1 MMKKIFI
8 AVALISFSI
17 VQSQNIERNYLIGEW
32 VFKVNIKDAIKN
44 SKDLKGIEK
53 LAARTFSGYI
63 ENVLEKT
70 QMVFDFKN
78 DNTASV
84 TIITEEKT
92 EGKNVFYWKINEE
105 GHLLLLDEINNQQ
118 DNMFGET
125 AYWALEGA
133 KLVSYDKKDKINA
146 GMFMIKVN

>member
-1 MMKKIFI
+1 MNKIFLLLTLLFVSNI
-8 AVALISFSI
+8 
-17 VQSQNIERNYLIGEW
+17 QSQDFKERDLIGEW
-32 VFKVNIKDAIKN
+32 EFKVNIKDAIKN
-44 SKDLKGIEK
+44 SKDLNRIEK

-105 GHLLLLDEINNQQ
+105 GHLLLDGINDQQ

-125 AYWALEGA
+125 AYWVMENS
-133 KLVSYDKKDKINA
+133 KLVPYDKNDKINK
-146 GMFMIKVN
+146 GVYMNKIN

>member
-1 MMKKIFI
+1 MNKIFLLLTLLFVSNI
-8 AVALISFSI
+8 
-17 VQSQNIERNYLIGEW
+17 QSQDFKERDLIGEW
-32 VFKVNIKDAIKN
+32 EFKVNIKDAIKN
-44 SKDLKGIEK
+44 SKDLNGIEK

-63 ENVLEKT
+63 EKALEKT

-105 GHLLLLDEINNQQ
+105 GHLLLDGINDQQ

-125 AYWALEGA
+125 AYWVMENS
-133 KLVSYDKKDKINA
+133 KLVPYDKNDKINK
-146 GMFMIKVN
+146 GVYMNKIN

>member
-1 MMKKIFI
+1 MNKIF
-8 AVALISFSI
+8 LILTLLFVSTI
-17 VQSQNIERNYLIGEW
+17 QSQNIERNDLIGEW

-44 SKDLKGIEK
+44 SKDLNGFEK

-105 GHLLLLDEINNQQ
+105 GHLLLDEINDQQ
-118 DNMFGET
+118 DIEFGDT
-125 AYWALEGA
+125 AYWVFDDD
-133 KLVSYDKKDKINA
+133 KLVPYDIEANINE
-146 GMFMIKVN
+146 GMLMIKVN

>member
-1 MMKKIFI
+1 MNKIFLLLTLLFVSNI
-8 AVALISFSI
+8 H
-17 VQSQNIERNYLIGEW
+17 SQDFKERDLIGEW

-44 SKDLKGIEK
+44 SKDLNGIEK

-105 GHLLLLDEINNQQ
+105 GHLLLDGINDQQ

-125 AYWALEGA
+125 AYWVMENS
-133 KLVSYDKKDKINA
+133 KLVPYDKNDKINK
-146 GMFMIKVN
+146 GVYMNKIN

>member
-1 MMKKIFI
+1 MNKIFLLLTLLFVSNI
-8 AVALISFSI
+8 
-17 VQSQNIERNYLIGEW
+17 QSQDFKERDLIGEW

-44 SKDLKGIEK
+44 SKDLNGIEK

-105 GHLLLLDEINNQQ
+105 GHLLLDGINDQQ

-125 AYWALEGA
+125 AYWVMENS
-133 KLVSYDKKDKINA
+133 KLVPYDKNDKINK
-146 GMFMIKVN
+146 GVYMNKIN

>member
-1 MMKKIFI
+1 MKKIFI

-53 LAARTFSGYI
+53 LAAKTFSGYI

-92 EGKNVFYWKINEE
+92 EEKNVFYWKINEE
-105 GHLLLLDEINNQQ
+105 GHLLLDEINNQQ

-146 GMFMIKVN
+146 GMLMIKVN

>member
-1 MMKKIFI
+1 MKKIFI

-53 LAARTFSGYI
+53 LAVRTFSGYI

>member
-1 MMKKIFI
+1 MNKIFLLLTLLFVSNI
-8 AVALISFSI
+8 
-17 VQSQNIERNYLIGEW
+17 QSQDFKERDLIGEW
-32 VFKVNIKDAIKN
+32 EFKVNIKDAIKN
-44 SKDLKGIEK
+44 SKDLNGIEK

-105 GHLLLLDEINNQQ
+105 GHLLLDGINDQQ

-125 AYWALEGA
+125 AYWVMENS
-133 KLVSYDKKDKINA
+133 KLVPYDKNDKINK
-146 GMFMIKVN
+146 GVYMNKIN

>member
-1 MMKKIFI
+1 MNKIFLLLTLLFVSNI
-8 AVALISFSI
+8 
-17 VQSQNIERNYLIGEW
+17 QSQDFKERDLIGEW

-44 SKDLKGIEK
+44 SKDLNRIEK

-105 GHLLLLDEINNQQ
+105 GHLLLDGINDQQ

-125 AYWALEGA
+125 AYWVMENS
-133 KLVSYDKKDKINA
+133 KLVPYDKNDKINK
-146 GMFMIKVN
+146 GVYMNKIN

>member
-1 MMKKIFI
+1 MKKIFI

-53 LAARTFSGYI
+53 LAVRTFSGYI
-63 ENVLEKT
+63 KNVLEKT

>member
-1 MMKKIFI
+1 MNKIFLLLTLLFVSNI
-8 AVALISFSI
+8 
-17 VQSQNIERNYLIGEW
+17 QSQDFKERDLIGEW
-32 VFKVNIKDAIKN
+32 EFKVNIKDAIKN
-44 SKDLKGIEK
+44 SKDLNRIEK

-105 GHLLLLDEINNQQ
+105 GHLLLDEINNQQ

>member
-1 MMKKIFI
+1 MKKIFI

-44 SKDLKGIEK
+44 SKDLNGIEK
-53 LAARTFSGYI
+53 LAVRTFSGYI

>member
-1 MMKKIFI
+1 MNKIFLLLTLLFVSNI
-8 AVALISFSI
+8 
-17 VQSQNIERNYLIGEW
+17 QSQDFKERDLIGEW
-32 VFKVNIKDAIKN
+32 EFKVNIKDAIKN
-44 SKDLKGIEK
+44 SKDLNGFEK

-105 GHLLLLDEINNQQ
+105 GHLLLDGINDQQ

-125 AYWALEGA
+125 AYWVMENS
-133 KLVSYDKKDKINA
+133 KLVPYDKNDKINK
-146 GMFMIKVN
+146 GVYMNKIN

>member
-1 MMKKIFI
+1 MNKIFLLLTLLFVSNI
-8 AVALISFSI
+8 
-17 VQSQNIERNYLIGEW
+17 QSQDFKERDLIGEW
-32 VFKVNIKDAIKN
+32 EFKVNIKDAIKN
-44 SKDLKGIEK
+44 SKDLNRIEK

-105 GHLLLLDEINNQQ
+105 GHLLLDGINDQQ
-118 DNMFGET
+118 DNMFSET
-125 AYWALEGA
+125 AYWVMENS
-133 KLVSYDKKDKINA
+133 KLVPYDKNDKINK
-146 GMFMIKVN
+146 GVYMNKIN

>member
-1 MMKKIFI
+1 MNKIFLLLTLLFVSNI
-8 AVALISFSI
+8 
-17 VQSQNIERNYLIGEW
+17 QSQDFKERDLIGEW

-44 SKDLKGIEK
+44 SKDLNGIEK

-78 DNTASV
+78 DNTPSL
-84 TIITEEKT
+84 TIIKEEKT

-105 GHLLLLDEINNQQ
+105 GHLLLDGINDQQ

-125 AYWALEGA
+125 AYWVMENS
-133 KLVSYDKKDKINA
+133 KLVPYDKNDKINK
-146 GMFMIKVN
+146 GVYMNKIN

>member
-44 SKDLKGIEK
+44 SKDLNGIEK
-53 LAARTFSGYI
+53 LAVRTFSGYI

>member
-1 MMKKIFI
+1 MNKIFLLLTLLFVSNI
-8 AVALISFSI
+8 
-17 VQSQNIERNYLIGEW
+17 QSQDFKERDLIGEW
-32 VFKVNIKDAIKN
+32 EFKVNIKDAIKN
-44 SKDLKGIEK
+44 SKDLNGIEK

-105 GHLLLLDEINNQQ
+105 GHLLLDGINDQQ

-125 AYWALEGA
+125 AYWVFEDD
-133 KLVSYDKKDKINA
+133 KLLPYDKRD
-146 GMFMIKVN
+146 KVNYGLLMTKVN

>member
-1 MMKKIFI
+1 MNKIF
-8 AVALISFSI
+8 LILTLLFVSTI
-17 VQSQNIERNYLIGEW
+17 QSQNIERNDLIGEW

-44 SKDLKGIEK
+44 SKDLNGIEK

-105 GHLLLLDEINNQQ
+105 GHLLLDGINDQQ

-125 AYWALEGA
+125 AYWALESA

-146 GMFMIKVN
+146 GMLMIKVN

>member
-53 LAARTFSGYI
+53 LAAKTFSGYI

-92 EGKNVFYWKINEE
+92 EEKNVFYWKINEE
-105 GHLLLLDEINNQQ
+105 GHLLLDEINNQQ

-146 GMFMIKVN
+146 GMLMIKVN

>member
-1 MMKKIFI
+1 MNKIFLLLTLLFVSNI
-8 AVALISFSI
+8 
-17 VQSQNIERNYLIGEW
+17 QSQDFKERDLIGEW
-32 VFKVNIKDAIKN
+32 EFKVNIKDAIKN

-53 LAARTFSGYI
+53 FAARTFSGYI

-105 GHLLLLDEINNQQ
+105 GHLLLDGINDQQ

-125 AYWALEGA
+125 AYWVMENS
-133 KLVSYDKKDKINA
+133 KLVPYDKNDKINK
-146 GMFMIKVN
+146 GVYMNKIN

>member
-1 MMKKIFI
+1 MNKIFLLLTLLFVSNI
-8 AVALISFSI
+8 H
-17 VQSQNIERNYLIGEW
+17 SQDFKERDLIGEW
-32 VFKVNIKDAIKN
+32 EFKVNIKDAIKN
-44 SKDLKGIEK
+44 SKDLNGIEK

-105 GHLLLLDEINNQQ
+105 GHLLLDGINDQQ

-125 AYWALEGA
+125 AYWVMENS
-133 KLVSYDKKDKINA
+133 KLVPYDKNDKINK
-146 GMFMIKVN
+146 GVYMNKIN

>member
-1 MMKKIFI
+1 MNKIF
-8 AVALISFSI
+8 LILTLLFVSTI
-17 VQSQNIERNYLIGEW
+17 QSQNIERNDLIGEW

-44 SKDLKGIEK
+44 SKDLNGFEK

-63 ENVLEKT
+63 EKALEKT
-70 QMVFDFKN
+70 QMIFDFKN